1 MAYGFHLYAISYRP
15 YANQIFTA
23 LNGMDRRQPEL
34 AHLNNAAVREAK
46 MFCRSVS
53 DPALA
58 DLRRGV
64 LAVNRCH
71 VEFYL
76 RSAHER
82 RRLRCVPR
90 RPYRRFAVFRR
101 IEFQYER
108 VSVVVVHRHA
118 PGDIGEIRIRIAGQ
132 RAAVVDDKN
141 WRWVGNFAMPFFPW
155 LRSLAARNVA
165 GE

>member
-1 MAYGFHLYAISYRP
+1 MAYGIWVSSIRHKLSAVCQSDPHDTRQMIDHCTLVHQPARADDVKMKHLVVLKVAQDSRR
-15 YANQIFTA
+15 IFTA

-82 RRLRCVPR
+82 RRLRCVQR
-90 RPYRRFAVFRR
+90 RPFR
-101 IEFQYER
+101 
-108 VSVVVVHRHA
+108 
-118 PGDIGEIRIRIAGQ
+118 P
-132 RAAVVDDKN
+132 
-141 WRWVGNFAMPFFPW
+141 
-155 LRSLAARNVA
+155 LRSSRQIELQ
-165 GE
+165 